1 MAGKRGN
8 AVAKQAVEQALTDQQ
23 IVTMSSVMGRAL
35 LSRALGGGTQFN
47 GVRDMYEV
55 LGYPRE
61 ILFSSYLEKYL
72 RQDIAGKVIDL
83 PAQDTWRKP
92 PKIKD
97 GDEDSSMEGVRSPFL
112 QGIQYLVEKRRM
124 WHYLQRVD
132 RLAGVGRYGVLLI
145 GTTGAAKL
153 SDELLANSLRTPQDV
168 LYLSVFSE
176 GSAMITSLNRDTNN
190 ERFGLPAQYTITF
203 GEGLGAEPVH
213 WSRVLHVAED
223 LLEDDIYGLPRL
235 QRVYNRLEDL
245 IKQVGGGSEA
255 TWKNMDRG
263 LHADVRDGFDLPDAD
278 ALSDEIDEYI
288 HGLRRFIRTQGVDI
302 NSLGSETVD
311 PTGLFEA
318 TVALIAAASDIPQ
331 RILLGSE
338 RGELASS
345 QDQANWSGVIA
356 SRQTQH
362 AEPAILRPFIDRLVK
377 AGALPKPSS
386 GKYAVEWMSLFE
398 LNELEKAKVADT
410 YATAI
415 QKAAPAGSPDLI
427 VQPGEFREKFLGM
440 PPMEIEETILDEE
453 DASEDADADASEG
466 IIGDDD
472 ANDEPGNGGT
482 EPGNPER

>member
-1 MAGKRGN
+1 MAKKAAGR
-8 AVAKQAVEQALTDQQ
+8 QAMAQALSDEQ

-47 GVRDMYEV
+47 GSRDMYEV

-61 ILFSSYLEKYL
+61 ILFQEYLEKYL

-97 GDEDSSMEGVRSPFL
+97 GDEDSSMEGVKSPFL
-112 QGIQYLVEKRRM
+112 QGIQYLAEKRRM

-132 RLAGVGRYGVLLI
+132 RLSGVGRYGVLLI

-153 SDELLANSLRTPQDV
+153 SDELLANSLRAPQDV

-176 GSAMITSLNRDTNN
+176 GSAMITALDRSTNS
-190 ERFGLPAQYTITF
+190 ERFGLPALYTITF

-255 TWKNMDRG
+255 MWKNMDRG
-263 LHADVRDGFDLPDAD
+263 LHADVREGFDLANPDE
-278 ALSDEIDEYI
+278 LSDEIDEYI
-288 HGLRRFIRTQGVDI
+288 HGLRRFIRTQGVNI
-302 NSLGSETVD
+302 NPLGSETVD
-311 PTGLFEA
+311 PTGLFQA
-318 TVALIAAASDIPQ
+318 TVALVAAASDIPQ

-345 QDQANWSGVIA
+345 QDQANWAGVIA

-362 AEPAILRPFIDRLVK
+362 AEPGILRPFIDRLIK

-386 GKYAVEWMSLFE
+386 GEYGVEWVSLFE
-398 LNELEKAKVADT
+398 LNELEKAQVADT

-415 QKAAPAGSPDLI
+415 QKAAPAGSPELM
-427 VQPGEFREKFLGM
+427 VQPGEFRERYLGLA
-440 PPMEIEETILDEE
+440 PMEIEETILDEE
-453 DASEDADADASEG
+453 DQDDEDNITGGSDGPRSGNANDDESND
-466 IIGDDD
+466 GDDS
-472 ANDEPGNGGT
+472 DEP
-482 EPGNPER
+482 EQ